1 MLLFANK
8 STKNLLTRYTMLGHP
23 PKILY
28 ASDHTHFGEKLMNS
42 PKVTVLLQ
50 LSCDVIACGGIDILV
65 NQRT

>member
-1 MLLFANK
+1 
-8 STKNLLTRYTMLGHP
+8 MLGHP

-50 LSCDVIACGGIDILV
+50 LSCDVIACGGIDIFV